1 MAESEVPVADSTEVQ
16 LVKKPSVEE
25 IEAAQAV
32 VKKLRQEKAPK
43 EEVVQ
48 VVRCI
53 LNFIVCGARAESNIV
68 INGCTG
74 NWNKCF
80 FPVEKKGVHGVLGV

>member
-53 LNFIVCGARAESNIV
+53 
-68 INGCTG
+68 
-74 NWNKCF
+74 
-80 FPVEKKGVHGVLGV
+80 